1 MRPPLIVAAIALL
14 VGAGSAAARPTAARS
29 PETAQSVRVVRQM
42 PTLEERVLAAIND
55 VRHERGLPMLRLNP
69 SLAATARQHSL
80 SMAQQGFFS
89 HSSVGGSGF
98 WSRVEGKYGGPRWRV
113 GENLVWASPHL
124 SAPQAVE
131 MWLNSPPHRAN
142 LLAPI
147 WREVGLGAVHSDSA
161 PGVYRGLAATILT
174 ADFGVRG

>member
-1 MRPPLIVAAIALL
+1 M
-14 VGAGSAAARPTAARS
+14 
-29 PETAQSVRVVRQM
+29 
-42 PTLEERVLAAIND
+42 LAAINGYAMSAGS
-55 VRHERGLPMLRLNP
+55 R
-69 SLAATARQHSL
+69 AAAQPEPGRDRREHSL
-80 SMAQQGFFS
+80 SMAQNGYFS
-89 HSSVGGSGF
+89 HSSLGGSAF